1 LVFAYGLIC
10 GSFVNALV
18 WRLHEQERG
27 EVSKKRR
34 RALSITRG
42 RSMCPHCGHTLA
54 ITDLV
59 PIFSWLV
66 LRGRCRYCRKPIGW
80 QYPLVELLTGLL
92 FLISYRVWPYGFDIA
107 GLGLFVA
114 WLLLLTGLVALL
126 VYDIRWMLLP
136 NRIVYPLLGFWVG
149 VTILLAV
156 SFGRGLSGLLA
167 ASLGSLVCGGLFWLL
182 FPVSDGRWIGGG
194 DVKLGFLLG
203 LLVGSPLAAFLVI
216 FIASLLGTLFTLP
229 FLVTRKLSIASKV
242 AFGPFLIIAGIAVFL
257 AGQPLLEVIARLFLL
272 QY

>member
-1 LVFAYGLIC
+1 
-10 GSFVNALV
+10 
-18 WRLHEQERG
+18 
-27 EVSKKRR
+27 
-34 RALSITRG
+34 
-42 RSMCPHCGHTLA
+42 
-54 ITDLV
+54 
-59 PIFSWLV
+59 
-66 LRGRCRYCRKPIGW
+66 
-80 QYPLVELLTGLL
+80 
-92 FLISYRVWPYGFDIA
+92 
-107 GLGLFVA
+107 
-114 WLLLLTGLVALL
+114 
-126 VYDIRWMLLP
+126 
-136 NRIVYPLLGFWVG
+136 

-182 FPVSDGRWIGGG
+182 FQVSDGRWIGGG

-229 FLVTRKLSIASKV
+229 FLVTRKLSIASKI